1 MYNMPEE
8 DICRKQLQDTDTGLI
23 IRIQINAEEQV
34 RRNTPLYSNLV
45 TFSNP

>member
-8 DICRKQLQDTDTGLI
+8 EICQKQLQDTDRYLTLY
-23 IRIQINAEEQV
+23 NAEEQV

>member
-8 DICRKQLQDTDTGLI
+8 EICRKQLQDTGPVCNFYTY
-23 IRIQINAEEQV
+23 NAEEQV

-45 TFSNP
+45 TFLNP

>member
-8 DICRKQLQDTDTGLI
+8 EICQKQLQDTD
-23 IRIQINAEEQV
+23 RFVSYFNNAEEQV